1 MMEEVDLL
9 VENGMIVTMNS
20 SMEIIPEGSLAI
32 KNGVIVDIGPSRE
45 IRQGYMPK
53 EVLDA
58 DHCAVLPGLVNAHT
72 HAAMTIFR
80 GLADDLPLM
89 EWLENYIFPAEAHLR
104 AEWVRWGTVLA
115 CCEMLL
121 SGTTTFCDMYL
132 FEEEVAR
139 AAKEMGMRAIVGE
152 VLYDFPSPNYG
163 PIERGFQ
170 YTEEL
175 IERWKGDPLI
185 RVAVEPHA
193 PFTCSPELLK
203 RARKL
208 ANSHGVPLI
217 IHVSETKE
225 EVDRIRAS
233 YGDTPVR
240 HLWKLG
246 ILDGKTVADH
256 VVWVEEEEIRVLGD
270 AGVGVVHNPES
281 NMKLASGVAPIT
293 EMLQAGIHVGL
304 GTDGAASNN
313 DLDMFREMDSAA
325 KLHKAFSRDPSR
337 MDASTV
343 LRMATIGG
351 AKALGMEDLIGSI
364 ERGKRADII
373 LVDLLSPHF
382 VPLHNVI
389 SHLVYSAKGTDV
401 RSVIVDGRI
410 LVRDRRLLHVD
421 LEEVFGEVE
430 AISKEIRSIVR
441 SGNGVRGR

>member
-1 MMEEVDLL
+1 MEEVDLL
-9 VENGMIVTMNS
+9 VENGMVITMNS
-20 SMEIIPEGSLAI
+20 SMDIIPEGSLAI
-32 KNGVIVDIGPSRE
+32 RDGMIVDLGPSRN
-45 IRQGYMPK
+45 IREAYRPR

-58 DHCAVLPGLVNAHT
+58 HNCAVLPGLVNAHT

-104 AEWVRWGTVLA
+104 AEWVKWGTMLA

-132 FEEEVAR
+132 FEEEVAL
-139 AAKEMGMRAIVGE
+139 AAKKMGMRAMVGE

-185 RVAVEPHA
+185 KVAVEPHA

-217 IHVSETKE
+217 IHVSETKD
-225 EVDRIRAS
+225 EVERIRAS
-233 YGDTPVR
+233 YGDTPIR
-240 HLWKLG
+240 HLWRLG

-256 VVWVEEEEIRVLGD
+256 VVWVEEEEIRLLGE
-270 AGVGVVHNPES
+270 AGVGVIHNPES
-281 NMKLASGVAPIT
+281 NMKLASGVAPIP
-293 EMLQAGIHVGL
+293 EMLHAGIQVGL

-325 KLHKAFSRDPSR
+325 KLHKAFSRDPRR

-382 VPLHNVI
+382 VPLHNVV

-401 RSVIVDGRI
+401 RSVLVDGRI
-410 LVRDRRLLHVD
+410 LVRDRRLIHAD
-421 LEEVFGEVE
+421 LDKVFGEVE
-430 AISKEIRSIVR
+430 AISREIRSIVR